1 MTERI
6 ALLGAG
12 ALAREYIGIFGREPF
27 SVAYVDAA
35 YSGGRSEVSGVPIE
49 TDWAK
54 ISLHADHYVLAVA
67 DQSAR
72 AAIQAKA
79 RALGLSPCA
88 PLIHPMSF
96 RSPNSKVGA
105 GTIITA
111 FVAIGDAVEIGEDVL
126 VMHNISI
133 GHDCRVCDLSVIC
146 PGVSLS
152 GGTVLERNTFIG
164 ANAVTAPGVRIGE
177 LGVIAAGASCLA
189 DVPEGGFAIGN
200 PARRVARRAAG

>member
-1 MTERI
+1 MSERI

-12 ALAREYIGIFGREPF
+12 ALAREYIGIFGRTPF

-35 YSGGRSEVSGVPIE
+35 YAGGRSEVSGVPIE
-49 TDWAK
+49 TEWDKVAA
-54 ISLHADHYVLAVA
+54 HADHYVLAVA
-67 DQSAR
+67 DQDAR
-72 AAIQAKA
+72 AAMRARA
-79 RALGLSPCA
+79 RALGLRPCT

-96 RSPNSKVGA
+96 RSPNTRVGA
-105 GTIITA
+105 GTIVTA

-133 GHDCRVCDLSVIC
+133 GHDCRVGDLSVIC

-152 GGTVLERNTFIG
+152 GGTVLGCNSFVG

-177 LGVIAAGASCLA
+177 LGVVAAGASCLA
-189 DVPEGGFAIGN
+189 DVPDKGFAIGS
-200 PARRVARRAAG
+200 PARRVARGS

>member
-1 MTERI
+1 MSERI

-27 SVAYVDAA
+27 AVAYVDAR

-49 TDWAK
+49 SDWAR
-54 ISLHADHYVLAVA
+54 IAAQADHYVLAVA
-67 DQSAR
+67 DQAAR
-72 AAIQAKA
+72 AAMQAKA
-79 RALGLSPCA
+79 RALGLRPCT

-96 RSPNSKVGA
+96 RSPTSKVEA

-133 GHDCRVCDLSVIC
+133 GHDCRVGELSVLC

-152 GGTVLERNTFIG
+152 GGTVLGCNTFVG
-164 ANAVTAPGVRIGE
+164 ANAVTAPGVRVGD
-177 LGVIAAGASCLA
+177 LGVIAAGASCMT
-189 DVPEGGFAIGN
+189 DVPESGFAIGS
-200 PARRVARRAAG
+200 PARRVARRS